1 MKSKL
6 KRAKSKRTSRPSE
19 LTSESLAGVD
29 SPFVKLSTA
38 QRKVL
43 RMLVGGV
50 NSGKPSP
57 QRGSPAS
64 AGGVTALFTWQDAV
78 GKINAGIALA
88 NQIGANLYRVDLSRV
103 VSKYIGETEKNLQA
117 LFDNAARQGAILFFD
132 EADSLFGKRSD
143 VKDSHDRFANAAI
156 DYLLQL
162 MESYNGVAILSS
174 NLKRDIDQAFMR
186 RLRFKIDFPS

>member
-1 MKSKL
+1 VKSKL
-6 KRAKSKRTSRPSE
+6 KRAKSKRTSRPAE
-19 LTSESLAGVD
+19 LTRESLAGVD
-29 SPFVKLSTA
+29 SPYVKLSTA
-38 QRKVL
+38 KRNALRK
-43 RMLVGGV
+43 LVSGLDGGQ
-50 NSGKPSP
+50 PRP
-57 QRGSPAS
+57 QRGKPAS
-64 AGGVTALFTWQDAV
+64 AGGVTALFTGPDAV
-78 GKINAGIALA
+78 GKINAGIALT
-88 NQIGANLYRVDLSRV
+88 NQIGAKLYRVDLGRV

-132 EADSLFGKRSD
+132 EADALFGKRSD

-186 RLRFKIDFPS
+186 RLCFKIDFPS

>member
-6 KRAKSKRTSRPSE
+6 KRAKSKRTSRLSE
-19 LTSESLAGVD
+19 LTRESLGGVD
-29 SPFVKLSTA
+29 SPYVKFSTA
-38 QRKVL
+38 QRNAL
-43 RMLVGGV
+43 RKLVSGL

-57 QRGSPAS
+57 QRDNPAS
-64 AGGVTALFTWQDAV
+64 AGGVTALFTGRDAV

-88 NQIGANLYRVDLSRV
+88 NQIGAKLYRVDLSRV

-117 LFDNAARQGAILFFD
+117 LFDDAARQGVILFFD
-132 EADSLFGKRSD
+132 EADALFGKRSD
-143 VKDSHDRFANAAI
+143 VRDSHDRFANAAI

-174 NLKRDIDQAFMR
+174 NLKRDIDQAFMH
-186 RLRFKIDFPS
+186 RLRFKIDFTS

>member
-6 KRAKSKRTSRPSE
+6 KRAKSKRTSRLSE
-19 LTSESLAGVD
+19 LTRESLGGVD
-29 SPFVKLSTA
+29 SPYVKLSTA
-38 QRKVL
+38 QRNAL
-43 RMLVGGV
+43 RKLVSGL

-57 QRGSPAS
+57 QRGNPAS
-64 AGGVTALFTWQDAV
+64 AGGVTALFTGRDAV

-88 NQIGANLYRVDLSRV
+88 NQIGAKLYRVDLSRV
-103 VSKYIGETEKNLQA
+103 VSKYIGETETNLQA
-117 LFDNAARQGAILFFD
+117 LFDDAARQGAILFFD
-132 EADSLFGKRSD
+132 EADALFGKRSD
-143 VKDSHDRFANAAI
+143 VRDSHDRFANAAI

-186 RLRFKIDFPS
+186 RLRFKIDFTS